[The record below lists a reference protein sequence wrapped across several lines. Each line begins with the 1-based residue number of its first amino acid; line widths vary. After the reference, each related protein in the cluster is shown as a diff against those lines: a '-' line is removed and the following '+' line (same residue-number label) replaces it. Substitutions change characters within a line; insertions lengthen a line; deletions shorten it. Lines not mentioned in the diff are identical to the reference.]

1 MEEIFKLFE
10 NISSFDLI
18 YLVFTLL
25 SGIWAKDKK
34 IYISADLEGVVGAV
48 TGEQLGPGGFEYNR
62 FREFMTGEVNAAIKA
77 ARAAGATEILVAD
90 SHGNGQNL
98 LIEKLPKDVKL
109 IRSWPRP
116 LGMMEGIDSSF
127 DGVIFTGYHSS
138 TDNMEG
144 VRAHTFSSAR
154 LTSVKVNGKVM
165 SEGSWNAAVAG
176 EFGVPVIMIAGDDAA
191 VNEVKALIGNAEG
204 AIVKES
210 ISFHSAKSLHPDAA
224 YDLIA
229 EKTSYAVKNIKK
241 YKPYKIK
248 GPLTVSVSFKH
259 YQPSQILSY
268 LKMFKRTDSHT
279 IEFKAKNMIEASHI
293 MRVVTGYKGG
303 STTP

>member
-1 MEEIFKLFE
+1 MKSIL
-10 NISSFDLI
+10 
-18 YLVFTLL
+18 TLCFFSITIAL
-25 SGIWAKDKK
+25 GQGKK
-34 IYISADLEGVVGAV
+34 IFISADLEGVVGAV
-48 TGEQLGPGGFEYNR
+48 TSEQLGPNGFEYNR
-62 FREFMTGEVNAAIKA
+62 FREFMTAEVNAAINA
-77 ARAAGATEILVAD
+77 ARAAGATEFLIAD

-127 DGVIFTGYHSS
+127 DGVIFTGYHAS

-144 VRAHTFSSAR
+144 VRAHTFSSASF
-154 LTSVKVNGKVM
+154 TSIKVNGKVM
-165 SEGSWNAAVAG
+165 TEGSWNAAVAG
-176 EFGVPVIMIAGDDAA
+176 EFGVPVIMVAGDDTA

-210 ISFHSAKSLHPDAA
+210 ISFHSAKSLHPEAA
-224 YDLIA
+224 YDLIT

-248 GPLTVSVSFKH
+248 GPVTVSVSFKH
-259 YQPSQILSY
+259 YQPSQILAY
-268 LKMFKRTDSHT
+268 LPMFIRTDSHT
-279 IEFKAKNMIEASHI
+279 IEFKAKNMVEASHI

-303 STTP
+303 SSTP

>member
-1 MEEIFKLFE
+1 MKQMIKWILA
-10 NISSFDLI
+10 
-18 YLVFTLL
+18 VTLL
-25 SGIWAKDKK
+25 TGIWAKDKK

-62 FREFMTGEVNAAIKA
+62 FREFMTAEVNAAITA

-127 DGVIFTGYHSS
+127 DGVIFTGYHAS
-138 TDNMEG
+138 TDNTEG

-154 LTSVKVNGKVM
+154 LTSVKINGKVM
-165 SEGSWNAAVAG
+165 TEGSWNAAVAG

-210 ISFHSAKSLHPDAA
+210 ISFHSAKSLHPEAA

-268 LKMFKRTDSHT
+268 LKMFKRTNSHT

>member
-1 MEEIFKLFE
+1 MKHLTKWIL
-10 NISSFDLI
+10 
-18 YLVFTLL
+18 TLSIITGL
-25 SGIWAKDKK
+25 WSQDKK
-34 IYISADLEGVVGAV
+34 IFISADLEGVVGAV

-62 FREFMTGEVNAAIKA
+62 FREFMTAEVNAAIEA
-77 ARAAGATEILVAD
+77 AKSAGATEILVAD

-127 DGVIFTGYHSS
+127 DGVIFTGYHAS
-138 TDNMEG
+138 TDNKEG

-154 LTSVKVNGKVM
+154 LTSLKVNGEVM
-165 SEGSWNAAVAG
+165 TEGSWNAAVAG
-176 EFGVPVIMIAGDDAA
+176 EFGVPVIMISGDDAA
-191 VNEVKALIGNAEG
+191 VNEVKSVIGNAEG

-210 ISFHSAKSLHPDAA
+210 ISFHSAKSLHPEAA

-248 GPLTVSVSFKH
+248 GPVTVSVSFKH
-259 YQPSQILSY
+259 YQPSQVLSY

-279 IEFKAKNMIEASHI
+279 IEFKAKDMIEASYI
-293 MRVVTGYKGG
+293 MRVVTSYKGG
-303 STTP
+303 GTTP

>member
-1 MEEIFKLFE
+1 MKSIL
-10 NISSFDLI
+10 
-18 YLVFTLL
+18 TLCFFSITIAL
-25 SGIWAKDKK
+25 GQGKK
-34 IYISADLEGVVGAV
+34 IFISADLEGVVGAV
-48 TGEQLGPGGFEYNR
+48 TSEQLGPNGFEYNR
-62 FREFMTGEVNAAIKA
+62 FREFMTAEVNAAINA
-77 ARAAGATEILVAD
+77 ARAAGATEFLIAD

-127 DGVIFTGYHSS
+127 DGVIFTGYHAS

-144 VRAHTFSSAR
+144 VRAHTFSSASF
-154 LTSVKVNGKVM
+154 TSIKVNGKVM
-165 SEGSWNAAVAG
+165 TEGSWNAAVAG
-176 EFGVPVIMIAGDDAA
+176 EFGVPVIMVAGDDTA

-210 ISFHSAKSLHPDAA
+210 ISFHSAKSLHPEAA
-224 YDLIA
+224 YDLIT

-248 GPLTVSVSFKH
+248 GPVTVSVSFKN
-259 YQPSQILSY
+259 YQPSQILAY
-268 LKMFKRTDSHT
+268 LPMFIRTDSHT
-279 IEFKAKNMIEASHI
+279 IEFKAKNMVEASHI

-303 STTP
+303 SSTP

>member
-1 MEEIFKLFE
+1 MKQMIKWILA
-10 NISSFDLI
+10 
-18 YLVFTLL
+18 VTLL
-25 SGIWAKDKK
+25 TGIWAKDKK

-62 FREFMTGEVNAAIKA
+62 FREFMTAEVNAAITA

-127 DGVIFTGYHSS
+127 DGVIFTGYHAS
-138 TDNMEG
+138 TDNTEG

-154 LTSVKVNGKVM
+154 LTSVKINGKVM
-165 SEGSWNAAVAG
+165 TEGSWNAAVAG

-191 VNEVKALIGNAEG
+191 VNEVKELIGNAEG

-210 ISFHSAKSLHPDAA
+210 ISFHSAKSLHPEAA

-248 GPLTVSVSFKH
+248 GPVTVSVSFKH

-279 IEFKAKNMIEASHI
+279 IEFKAKDMIEASYI
-293 MRVVTGYKGG
+293 MRVVTSYKGG
-303 STTP
+303 GTTP

>member
-1 MEEIFKLFE
+1 MKHLTKWILTL
-10 NISSFDLI
+10 SLI
-18 YLVFTLL
+18 TGLW
-25 SGIWAKDKK
+25 SQDKK
-34 IYISADLEGVVGAV
+34 IFISADLEGVVGAV

-62 FREFMTGEVNAAIKA
+62 FREFMTAEVIAAIEA
-77 ARAAGATEILVAD
+77 AKSAGATEILVAD

-127 DGVIFTGYHSS
+127 DGVIFTGYHAS
-138 TDNMEG
+138 TDNKEG

-154 LTSVKVNGKVM
+154 LTSLKVNGKVM
-165 SEGSWNAAVAG
+165 TEGSWNAAVAG
-176 EFGVPVIMIAGDDAA
+176 EFGVPVIMISGDDAA
-191 VNEVKALIGNAEG
+191 VNEVKSVIGNAEG

-210 ISFHSAKSLHPDAA
+210 ISFHSAKSLHPEAA

-248 GPLTVSVSFKH
+248 GPVTVSVSFKH
-259 YQPSQILSY
+259 YQPSQVLSY

-279 IEFKAKNMIEASHI
+279 IEFKAKDMIEASYI
-293 MRVVTGYKGG
+293 MRVVTSYKGG
-303 STTP
+303 GTTP

>member
-1 MEEIFKLFE
+1 MKHLTKCIL
-10 NISSFDLI
+10 
-18 YLVFTLL
+18 TLSIITGL
-25 SGIWAKDKK
+25 WSQDKK
-34 IYISADLEGVVGAV
+34 IFISADLEGVVGAV

-62 FREFMTGEVNAAIKA
+62 FREFMTAEVNAAIEA
-77 ARAAGATEILVAD
+77 AKSAGATEILVAD

-127 DGVIFTGYHSS
+127 DGVIFTGYHAS
-138 TDNMEG
+138 TDNKEG

-154 LTSVKVNGKVM
+154 LTSLKVNGEVM
-165 SEGSWNAAVAG
+165 TEGSWNAAVAG
-176 EFGVPVIMIAGDDAA
+176 EFGVPVIMISGDDAA
-191 VNEVKALIGNAEG
+191 VNEVKSVIGNAEG

-210 ISFHSAKSLHPDAA
+210 ISFHSAKSLHPEAA

-248 GPLTVSVSFKH
+248 GPVTVSVSFKH

-279 IEFKAKNMIEASHI
+279 IEFKAKDMIEASYI
-293 MRVVTGYKGG
+293 MRVVTSYKGG
-303 STTP
+303 GTTP